1 MSKKENL
8 TFGEAQEALLLGQMV
23 QRAGWNGKGIV
34 VFKQIPATI
43 PANVVPTMQS
53 LPQAVKDELAM
64 RDNKGISYENQL
76 AMLLPSNVAMGWSP
90 SIQDAF
96 AKDWRIVEPGSVLEQ
111 EPLPQ
116 IIG

>member
-23 QRAGWNGKGIV
+23 QRAGWNGKGMV

-43 PANVVPTMQS
+43 PSHVVPTMQS
-53 LPQAVKDELAM
+53 LPQAVKDELAI
-64 RDNKGISYENQL
+64 RNQGISYENQL
-76 AMLLPSNVAMGWSP
+76 AMLLPSNVAMSWSP
-90 SIQDAF
+90 SVQDQF
-96 AKDWRIVEPGSVLEQ
+96 SNDWRIVEPGKVV
-111 EPLPQ
+111 PLPQ